1 MHELECHCWRANDRN
16 ARLQEGV
23 AEFFANARPELEG
36 WKDALLSRDDLFASS
51 AITVGMGSVH
61 AQLMLVSKGMDGPDG
76 VSKARPVSLR
86 RSPSHTTARARC
98 TPILELALVMFLSLR
113 PGWVGPSLSSIP
125 TPRDAFRRSA

>member
-61 AQLMLVSKGMDGPDG
+61 AQLMLVTKGMDGPDG
-76 VSKARPVSLR
+76 VSKASAGVRLLPIRPRSRGARRSLR
-86 RSPSHTTARARC
+86 TFPVVTLH
-98 TPILELALVMFLSLR
+98 
-113 PGWVGPSLSSIP
+113 
-125 TPRDAFRRSA
+125 PRFPFHVRLTGKTFD